1 MEAKFVNNLIG
12 FKKHVKMLG
21 ELSYGNKPEKS
32 PVHYLPDDIVV
43 GQDGNLWKT
52 TRVWHVNKRGD
63 ECYHL
68 LWVRAQ

>member
-1 MEAKFVNNLIG
+1 
-12 FKKHVKMLG
+12 MLG
-21 ELSYGNKPEKS
+21 ELGYGNKPKKS
-32 PVHYLPDDIVV
+32 PAYYLPNDIVI
-43 GQDGNLWKT
+43 GQNGNQWKT